1 MLGTDFPCSTTNQK
15 TLEMYPDLGR
25 DHGHQYGISAL
36 ISQMSFCR
44 ETSGGV
50 AKYWLF
56 SLATSFQTLFQYISL
71 AVQIKLRSTSDQN
84 LDIHCT
90 FLQGLTDAFKWVDG
104 VRRRLAIACL

>member
-1 MLGTDFPCSTTNQK
+1 
-15 TLEMYPDLGR
+15 MYPELGR

-56 SLATSFQTLFQYISL
+56 GLATSFQTLSIKNNSL

-84 LDIHCT
+84 LNVHCT

>member
-1 MLGTDFPCSTTNQK
+1 MQYDQSEK
-15 TLEMYPDLGR
+15 LEMYPDLGR

-56 SLATSFQTLFQYISL
+56 SLATSFHTLSINNNIFL
-71 AVQIKLRSTSDQN
+71 WLFKLS
-84 LDIHCT
+84 
-90 FLQGLTDAFKWVDG
+90 
-104 VRRRLAIACL
+104 